1 MRPTSP
7 IKHSGNVPR
16 SLYKMPTHKVDAEDG
31 IKNRKGA
38 MLTPLTTTNSDKQIN
53 DYKLQVRPT
62 SRRRR
67 RKAVVNPVN
76 YGKL

>member
-16 SLYKMPTHKVDAEDG
+16 SLYETPTHKVDAEDG

-38 MLTPLTTTNSDKQIN
+38 MLTPLTTANFDKQIN
-53 DYKLQVRPT
+53 MLTMLTAT
-62 SRRRR
+62 SSRGGPH
-67 RKAVVNPVN
+67 KQKKEEENCP
-76 YGKL
+76 